1 VENKEKKHLIKKLTE
16 AIDDWITN
24 GAHLTR
30 QKTLKFGNHAQKKEY
45 GELIGKLDSG
55 GSDWGDAR
63 RALIGRIGQY
73 CAYCDSPIFSHLH
86 IEHILPKS
94 TFPENIFAWPN
105 FLLACASCNSAKS
118 NQPNQGT
125 IPGAPKSTSD
135 ASEYITNVNGINY
148 LWPSMD
154 WSRLGYRRVFP
165 FRYVLAWMEPYFN
178 RLGFADEIGRSD
190 AEDLTNRFFTGTL
203 PQERG
208 LYFDTASGGKRYF
221 GVQVKAVSAPFVP
234 SSASEAVIEAA
245 SLNNILDADASA
257 QSVDRRILNRTTAW
271 FRASILRRT
280 LNTAFRDDDNALRT
294 AVINIARIAIRN
306 TGFWPI
312 WLQVLGNLR
321 FGGETAQEYL
331 QNIFPGTTSITWQLP
346 I

>member
-1 VENKEKKHLIKKLTE
+1 
-16 AIDDWITN
+16 
-24 GAHLTR
+24 
-30 QKTLKFGNHAQKKEY
+30 
-45 GELIGKLDSG
+45 
-55 GSDWGDAR
+55 
-63 RALIGRIGQY
+63 
-73 CAYCDSPIFSHLH
+73 
-86 IEHILPKS
+86 
-94 TFPENIFAWPN
+94 
-105 FLLACASCNSAKS
+105 
-118 NQPNQGT
+118 
-125 IPGAPKSTSD
+125 
-135 ASEYITNVNGINY
+135 
-148 LWPSMD
+148 M
-154 WSRLGYRRVFP
+154 
-165 FRYVLAWMEPYFN
+165 
-178 RLGFADEIGRSD
+178 
-190 AEDLTNRFFTGTL
+190 
-203 PQERG
+203 
-208 LYFDTASGGKRYF
+208 
-221 GVQVKAVSAPFVP
+221 QVKAVSAPFVP